1 MRQRLAEKEASMEKI
16 IDKSRQYKRME
27 LLTQPDLRKIFR
39 RSALLNGLMLF
50 STIIVPQ
57 TIIFSFI
64 MYWFHING

>member
-27 LLTQPDLRKIFR
+27 LLTQPVLRKTLEVSAIIMPQVIF
-39 RSALLNGLMLF
+39 
-50 STIIVPQ
+50 IC
-57 TIIFSFI
+57 FI